1 MGTKF
6 PKVWYLT
13 NILLSEWNKNRKY
26 FEVSGK
32 ILHIKTHGF
41 PVHRGKF
48 IDLNALLGK
57 GILQTEH
64 QWSKCSFQEVRERTA
79 KIKPKGSVRK

>member
-1 MGTKF
+1 MNEIKT
-6 PKVWYLT
+6 
-13 NILLSEWNKNRKY
+13 KY

-64 QWSKCSFQEVRERTA
+64 Q
-79 KIKPKGSVRK
+79 

>member
-1 MGTKF
+1 MNEIKT
-6 PKVWYLT
+6 V
-13 NILLSEWNKNRKY
+13 RKY

-64 QWSKCSFQEVRERTA
+64 Q
-79 KIKPKGSVRK
+79 